1 MALNIGEL
9 FGTIGLDST
18 AWNRELSSAEGNLK
32 AFAVT
37 GAATAAAAAVAI
49 GAALSKGIADAVD
62 MEAGNDRVQAQL
74 GLTEEQAAI
83 SGKAA
88 GSVFSQNFGASLEDV
103 QVGVSAVMSSIKG
116 MRDASQA
123 DIEDMTKRVLT
134 LADVFEIDVSR
145 AAQVAGQMITSGFAT
160 DGVHAADLLTDALQ
174 KVPAAV
180 REDILDA
187 VDEYAPFMAQLG
199 IASETGMGLLVN
211 ASEKGMYGIDKL
223 GDALKEFTIRST
235 DMSKTSGEAYEA
247 LGLDQQEMSN
257 KLLAGGMDA
266 QTAFGDIVHG
276 LQGIEDPS
284 ARAAAAIALFGT
296 PLEDLGV
303 NEIPEF
309 LGQIDPMGDAFDSVA
324 GASDKAM
331 ADVAS
336 NAKAGFEGFKRQAQ
350 TALIDFV
357 NVNIMPAL
365 SQFAGF
371 LNNTVGPAVTQ
382 LGAWITTNALPALQA
397 FGGWFSQNQG
407 TITMV
412 ATIIGALLIP
422 VFIRLAV
429 QAGMTAAANVTAWTI
444 MGAKA
449 IKTAA
454 LYVVNSYKMIGAWVM
469 MGAAAIKS
477 GAQTVAIWTLYK
489 VEAIKGAAVYVAQKA
504 RIVGAWVAMSAAAV
518 ASGIKTAAVWTGSV
532 IASAAKGAASMAV
545 NAAKVVASWVL
556 MGARAVAQGAIMA
569 TGWAIGV
576 IVPAAAAVGAFLVAA
591 GAVLAGWISMAAA
604 ATVNAVIMAAAWL
617 AAFWPVALIIA
628 IVVGLVALIIANWDK
643 VKAWTIAAFTAVWT
657 FLQGVWQGIV
667 STVTTAAT
675 AVWNAIQTAFNFVK
689 SIFTTVWNFI
699 VGYYATIW
707 GLLTGQSTGAADQV
721 RQIIAN
727 AFEAVKNFIT
737 GIWDSIV
744 GFLAGAWANIQ
755 STAVNVFNAI
765 VGFIAGIPGRIL
777 SGLSAIAGLAVQM
790 GQWVGSMKDAAVN
803 KFLDLVG
810 WVSGLP
816 GRILD
821 TLGDMGSLLKNA
833 GIQIITG
840 FLDGLKQKYEDVK
853 NFVGGIGDWIAD
865 HKGPKAYDLQLLVP
879 AGGWIM
885 TGLDKGL
892 RSQMGM
898 LKGTLGDVSSLIE
911 AGIQPEL
918 AVTGS
923 YTGAG
928 GWADQRRYSPSA
940 PAEVS
945 RTVHAP
951 ITISDSTTPRATAVK
966 VARVLEGAV

>member
-18 AWNRELSSAEGNLK
+18 AWNRELASAEGNLK

-235 DMSKTSGEAYEA
+235 DMSKASGEAYEA

-309 LGQIDPMGDAFDSVA
+309 LGQIDPMGDAFDTVA

-357 NVNIMPAL
+357 NVNIMPTL

-429 QAGMTAAANVTAWTI
+429 QAGMTAAANVTAWTL
-444 MGAKA
+444 MAAGSV
-449 IKTAA
+449 KTAA
-454 LYVVNSYKMIGAWVM
+454 LYVINSYKMIGSFVATATSMAVNAARVVASWAL
-469 MGAAAIKS
+469 MGAQAT
-477 GAQTVAIWTLYK
+477 AQ
-489 VEAIKGAAVYVAQKA
+489 
-504 RIVGAWVAMSAAAV
+504 
-518 ASGIKTAAVWTGSV
+518 GIKIAAVWTGSV
-532 IASAAKGAASMAV
+532 IASAARGAASMAV

-628 IVVGLVALIIANWDK
+628 IVIGLVALIIANWDK

-699 VGYYATIW
+699 VGYYTTIW

-821 TLGDMGSLLKNA
+821 TLGNMGSLLKNA

-853 NFVGGIGDWIAD
+853 SFVSGIGDWIAD

-885 TGLDKGL
+885 TGLQEGL
-892 RSQMGM
+892 RNQMGS
-898 LKGTLGDVSSLIE
+898 LRGTLGEVSSMIE
-911 AGIQPEL
+911 SGIQPEL

-923 YTGAG
+923 YTGPG
-928 GWADQRRYSPSA
+928 GWAHQGTYGANDAASVA
-940 PAEVS
+940 G
-945 RTVHAP
+945 TVVNASF
-951 ITISDSTTPRATAVK
+951 TIPDSTTPYATAMK
-966 VARVLEGAV
+966 VQRAMEGLAV